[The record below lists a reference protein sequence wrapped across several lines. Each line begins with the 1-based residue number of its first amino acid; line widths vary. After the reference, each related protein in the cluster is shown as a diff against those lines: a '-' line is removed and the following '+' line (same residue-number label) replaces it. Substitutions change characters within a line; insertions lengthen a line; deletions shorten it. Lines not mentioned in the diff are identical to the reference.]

1 MPLKQLPKYDL
12 QKVTLTMH
20 QEESIYKRYERGFT
34 LDSELTEPAYWLA
47 FSRGRMLVA
56 PDGLHLPCLKGLDE
70 LGVSPVRTQYLGLLN
85 GKHCFSA
92 ELSPD
97 TEAPE
102 GTEYMDL
109 MSAYSVLDEDIYL
122 LAGKATQIIAWDQT
136 HQYCGRCGNKT
147 EYMPGERGKKC
158 SVCGFMSFPRLSP
171 ATITAVIKD
180 KQILLSQYAAF
191 RGRGMHTII
200 AGFVE
205 PGETLEE
212 CIHREVFEEVGV
224 RVKNIRYLKSQPWPF
239 PNSLMMGFVA
249 EYDSGEITVD
259 EKEIANAD
267 WFDLNNLPETPPPL
281 SIARRIIDWVVEN
294 YS

>member
-70 LGVSPVRTQYLGLLN
+70 LGVSPVRTQYLGLLD

-267 WFDLNNLPETPPPL
+267 WFDLNSLPETPPPL

-294 YS
+294 CS

>member
-1 MPLKQLPKYDL
+1 
-12 QKVTLTMH
+12 MH

-70 LGVSPVRTQYLGLLN
+70 LGVSPVRTQYLGLLD

-294 YS
+294 CL

>member
-1 MPLKQLPKYDL
+1 MY
-12 QKVTLTMH
+12 
-20 QEESIYKRYERGFT
+20 QEESIYKRYHRGFT

-47 FSRGRMLVA
+47 FGRGRMLITQ
-56 PDGLHLPCLKGLDE
+56 DRLHLPYLKSLEE
-70 LGVSPVRTQYLGLLN
+70 LGLSPVRTQYLGILD

-92 ELSPD
+92 ELLPD

-102 GTEYMDL
+102 GSEFMDL
-109 MSAYSVLDEDIYL
+109 MSAYNVLDEDIYL

-136 HQYCGRCGNKT
+136 HQYCGRCGNET
-147 EYMPGERGKKC
+147 EYISGERGKKC
-158 SVCGFMSFPRLSP
+158 PVCGHMSYPRLSP
-171 ATITAVIKD
+171 ATITAVVRD

-239 PNSLMMGFVA
+239 PNSLMMGFIA
-249 EYDSGEITVD
+249 EYDGGEIKVD
-259 EKEIANAD
+259 EKEIARAA
-267 WFDLNNLPETPPPL
+267 WFDLDNLPETPPPL

>member
-1 MPLKQLPKYDL
+1 
-12 QKVTLTMH
+12 MH

-47 FSRGRMLVA
+47 FGRGRMLIS
-56 PDGLHLPCLKGLDE
+56 PDGLHLPYLKSLDE
-70 LGVSPVRTQYLGLLN
+70 LGVSPVRTQYLGVLE

-92 ELSPD
+92 ELAPE

-122 LAGKATQIIAWDQT
+122 LAGKATQIVTWDQT
-136 HQYCGRCGNKT
+136 HQYCGRCGKET
-147 EYMPGERGKKC
+147 EYIPGERGKKC
-158 SVCGFMSFPRLSP
+158 PVCGFMSFPRLSP

-224 RVKNIRYLKSQPWPF
+224 HVKNIRYLKSQPWPF

-249 EYDSGEITVD
+249 EHDSGEITVD

-294 YS
+294 YL

>member
-1 MPLKQLPKYDL
+1 
-12 QKVTLTMH
+12 MH
-20 QEESIYKRYERGFT
+20 HEESIYKRYERGFT

-56 PDGLHLPCLKGLDE
+56 PDGLHLPYLKSLEE
-70 LGVSPVRTQYLGLLN
+70 LGITPVRTQYLGLLE

-122 LAGKATQIIAWDQT
+122 LAGKATQIITWDQT

-147 EYMPGERGKKC
+147 EYMSGERGKKC

-239 PNSLMMGFVA
+239 QNSLMMGFVA
-249 EYDSGEITVD
+249 EYDSGDIKVD
-259 EKEIANAD
+259 ENEIANAD
-267 WFDLNNLPETPPPL
+267 WFDLNSLPETPPPL

-294 YS
+294 CS

>member
-1 MPLKQLPKYDL
+1 MY
-12 QKVTLTMH
+12 

-34 LDSELTEPAYWLA
+34 LDEELTEAAYWLA
-47 FSRGRMLVA
+47 FGRGRMLVT
-56 PDGLHLPCLKGLDE
+56 PDGLHLPCLKSLEEFGIT
-70 LGVSPVRTQYLGLLN
+70 PIRTQYLGTLESR
-85 GKHCFSA
+85 HCFSA

-102 GTEYMDL
+102 GTDYMDL
-109 MSAYSVLDEDIYL
+109 MSAYSILDEDIYR
-122 LAGKATQIIAWDQT
+122 LAGKATQIVAWDQT
-136 HQYCGRCGNKT
+136 HQYCGRCGKET
-147 EYMPGERGKKC
+147 DYIHGERGKKC
-158 SVCGFMSFPRLSP
+158 PACGFMSFPRLSP
-171 ATITAVIKD
+171 ATITAVVRD

-191 RGRGMHTII
+191 RGRGMRTII

-224 RVKNIRYLKSQPWPF
+224 RVKNLRYLKSQSWPF

-249 EYDSGEITVD
+249 EYDSGEIKVD
-259 EKEIANAD
+259 EHEIAHAD
-267 WFDLNNLPETPPPL
+267 WFDLDNLPEIPPPL
-281 SIARRIIDWVVEN
+281 SIAHRIIRWVVEN

>member
-294 YS
+294 CS